1 MMSGKILDSKVVLHL
16 VTYIFIPG
24 CNISRGIHCII
35 YFLRCLGGKMTPD
48 QEIVRQSLS
57 DPLMVSKVKHLH
69 VPAFLISINFHIDY
83 NEESTAWLRK

>member
-1 MMSGKILDSKVVLHL
+1 
-16 VTYIFIPG
+16 
-24 CNISRGIHCII
+24 
-35 YFLRCLGGKMTPD
+35 MTPD
-48 QEIVRQSLS
+48 KEIVRQSLS